1 MSLTVGHDG
10 FAELDEV
17 LLIGEIVSG
26 FEQAVRLQVC
36 LDLIEIDEAEKVDRL
51 GGGLLVLALGNCLRA
66 LAFLHPGV
74 ADGGSLNDHVKAILI
89 LHLQSI

>member
-1 MSLTVGHDG
+1 MSLTVSHDG

-36 LDLIEIDEAEKVDRL
+36 LDLIEIDEAKKVDRL
-51 GGGLLVLALGNCLRA
+51 GGGLLVLALGN
-66 LAFLHPGV
+66 
-74 ADGGSLNDHVKAILI
+74 
-89 LHLQSI
+89 

>member
-36 LDLIEIDEAEKVDRL
+36 LDLIEIDEAKKVDRF
-51 GGGLLVLALGNCLRA
+51 GGGLLVLALDN
-66 LAFLHPGV
+66 
-74 ADGGSLNDHVKAILI
+74 
-89 LHLQSI
+89 

>member
-1 MSLTVGHDG
+1 MSILTSATVSLTVGHDG

-36 LDLIEIDEAEKVDRL
+36 LDLIEIDEAKKVDRF
-51 GGGLLVLALGNCLRA
+51 GGGLLVLALGN
-66 LAFLHPGV
+66 
-74 ADGGSLNDHVKAILI
+74 
-89 LHLQSI
+89 